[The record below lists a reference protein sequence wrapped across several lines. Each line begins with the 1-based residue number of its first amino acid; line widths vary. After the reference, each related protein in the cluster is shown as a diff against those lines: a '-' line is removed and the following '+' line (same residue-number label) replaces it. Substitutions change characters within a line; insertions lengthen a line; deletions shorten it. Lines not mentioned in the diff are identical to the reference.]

1 MQNGR
6 SLLNIQSFE
15 STQNLRLNVKMIF
28 FYLCSFH
35 FFFAEDIRC
44 KHSCPISRI
53 VEWVKWI
60 SFSHLIS
67 SEGSLILPSQLPMVQ
82 FFNHL
87 QSSKTKRCGTPYS
100 PAHSNPQSRL
110 HTDQG
115 VTLNPRVLK
124 GKAMRGYGRVIASK
138 KKTCEIQDKEGKT
151 SIPWEVCVWL
161 GQRTS
166 NLAKRHRICSIHVSY
181 VLYFHDIHAKVWN
194 WRSSWSSSDVTE
206 HGSYRCRFPKS
217 KTDPE
222 GSLISYRL

>member
-1 MQNGR
+1 M
-6 SLLNIQSFE
+6 
-15 STQNLRLNVKMIF
+15 
-28 FYLCSFH
+28 
-35 FFFAEDIRC
+35 
-44 KHSCPISRI
+44 
-53 VEWVKWI
+53 
-60 SFSHLIS
+60 
-67 SEGSLILPSQLPMVQ
+67 PSQLPMVQ

-124 GKAMRGYGRVIASK
+124 VKAMRGYGRVIASK

-166 NLAKRHRICSIHVSY
+166 KDTEFAAFTDLMCYILMTSMQRSEIGDHLGPHPMSRNMDHIDAVSRNRKQILR
-181 VLYFHDIHAKVWN
+181 VV
-194 WRSSWSSSDVTE
+194 
-206 HGSYRCRFPKS
+206 
-217 KTDPE
+217 
-222 GSLISYRL
+222 